1 MEYQGTKIDLSSI
14 TETAL
19 LTIEGEK
26 DDITGRGQTSAALEL
41 CTNLADNKKC
51 HYEQQGVGHYG
62 IFNGRKYRDTIA
74 PMIKDFIK
82 QHGKS

>member
-1 MEYQGTKIDLSSI
+1 MKYRNKRINLGNI
-14 TETAL
+14 TDTAL

-41 CTNLADNKKC
+41 CANLADSKKR
-51 HYEQQGVGHYG
+51 HYEQKGVGHYG

-74 PMIKDFIK
+74 PMIKEFIK
-82 QHGKS
+82 KHG